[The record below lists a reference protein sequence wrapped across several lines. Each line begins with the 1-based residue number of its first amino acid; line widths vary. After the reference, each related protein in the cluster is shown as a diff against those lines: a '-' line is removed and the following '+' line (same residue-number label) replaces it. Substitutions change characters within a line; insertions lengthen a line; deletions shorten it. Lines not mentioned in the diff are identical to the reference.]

1 MLELVKGK
9 MMFLDRAGAGR
20 NVFVSSYPLDV
31 HRYDTVTVTVQFPP
45 PQDDSLLCSDVEV
58 ATLRKG
64 NLEGNCILSSSK
76 NF

>member
-1 MLELVKGK
+1 MIARVGQRQN
-9 MMFLDRAGAGR
+9 DVSRQIWGR
-20 NVFVSSYPLDV
+20 NVFCCSARC
-31 HRYDTVTVTVQFPP
+31 RYDTVTVQFPP

-64 NLEGNCILSSSK
+64 NLGGNCILSSSK